1 MDVKIEN
8 LPGGRFYTTGDGIVT
23 VNKRYRK
30 RCGYKIKHK
39 SKTTGQDVYAIT
51 CKDDVR
57 HQLKILYPNHQ
68 QQLELT

>member
-1 MDVKIEN
+1 MNIKIEDTA
-8 LPGGRFYTTGDGIVT
+8 GGRFYTTGDGIVT

-30 RCGYKIKHK
+30 HFGYCIKHK
-39 SKTTGQDVYAIT
+39 SKITGQDVYAIT
-51 CKDDVR
+51 CKNDVR